1 MAVLND
7 RAMGIMD
14 FISRAGADLITP
26 PNASPVFRPTSPM
39 QQAMGR
45 PQVQMSQDGGQMATM
60 MPSGDIAMASPA
72 MPTMGAQMGA
82 PRPSIPDM
90 GGAGVRMTQ
99 PQLMEQAAK
108 AKQLID
114 RTGGEIEKDP
124 SFRSTVQEFFGNREN
139 MLRLALGF
147 NTMRLTPDQGL
158 AAVIGDELKEIR
170 TTRSATSQR
179 NRTADALERLNP
191 QLAQAVRE
199 GMDPKTAIE
208 MYQAE
213 RKGVVVGKKIIN
225 PYTAQ
230 VIYDGTGTGEDLPD
244 AMKTLLAR
252 AKEAGLQP
260 GTQEYQQFMINGGQ
274 RSGISLK
281 VGADGTIELTEGGAG
296 STFKLTDSQSNALA
310 FGGRMQTSNQ
320 ILSQMETQGT
330 DLRQRL
336 AEGIPLVGNYLLTP
350 EYQQYSQAKRDFVN
364 AVLRKESGAAIAASE
379 FENADKQ
386 YFPQPGDSPQVI
398 EQKRKNRTLAAQ
410 LMMAGVPIKGL
421 SQDPRQVLQGTV
433 GSIPRPANIAQEI
446 WDEIP
451 AEEKLR
457 FK

>member
-1 MAVLND
+1 
-7 RAMGIMD
+7 
-14 FISRAGADLITP
+14 
-26 PNASPVFRPTSPM
+26 
-39 QQAMGR
+39 
-45 PQVQMSQDGGQMATM
+45 
-60 MPSGDIAMASPA
+60 
-72 MPTMGAQMGA
+72 
-82 PRPSIPDM
+82 
-90 GGAGVRMTQ
+90 
-99 PQLMEQAAK
+99 MEQAAK
-108 AKQLID
+108 AKDLID

-147 NTMRLTPDQGL
+147 NTMRLTPDAGL
-158 AAVIGDELKEIR
+158 ASVIGDELKEIR
-170 TTRSATSQR
+170 TTQSATSQR

-230 VIYDGTGTGEDLPD
+230 VIYDGTGTGEDTPE
-244 AMKTLLAR
+244 AVRALLSR
-252 AKEAGLQP
+252 AELAGLVP
-260 GTQEYQQFMINGGQ
+260 GTPEFRQFMINGGQ
-274 RSGISLK
+274 RAGLAVRIDEKGVVEISE
-281 VGADGTIELTEGGAG
+281 GGGTLTKLTE
-296 STFKLTDSQSNALA
+296 TQSNALA

-320 ILSQMETQGT
+320 ILSGMETQGT

-350 EYQQYSQAKRDFVN
+350 EYQQYSQAKRDFIN

-379 FENADKQ
+379 FANAEQQ

-421 SQDPRQVLQGTV
+421 SEDPRQVLQGTV

>member
-82 PRPSIPDM
+82 PRPSMPDM

-158 AAVIGDELKEIR
+158 AAVIGDELKDIRAGGLLKARANRTLEALRQAGVPEKDLQVLSGDPELLREYAKKFFAKGLESSPADIR
-170 TTRSATSQR
+170 TFKMMTEGLTDEEIERARRVNLGLSPRAGSPLTLSLQDLFERSAAQAGGTQQGKSKEEMAAAQVKNDKTWNIWQTAISGLEESLGNTATGKIVGLLPAITSNQQIAEQAISIMAPVLKNIFR
-179 NRTADALERLNP
+179 ESGEGVFTDKDQQILIDMIPDRTANP
-191 QLAQAVRE
+191 ETIAY
-199 GMDPKTAIE
+199 AI
-208 MYQAE
+208 
-213 RKGVVVGKKIIN
+213 K
-225 PYTAQ
+225 
-230 VIYDGTGTGEDLPD
+230 
-244 AMKTLLAR
+244 
-252 AKEAGLQP
+252 
-260 GTQEYQQFMINGGQ
+260 MINDIVAAKLNQ
-274 RSGISLK
+274 QIRVEIAPNTS
-281 VGADGTIELTEGGAG
+281 AG
-296 STFKLTDSQSNALA
+296 ST
-310 FGGRMQTSNQ
+310 
-320 ILSQMETQGT
+320 
-330 DLRQRL
+330 
-336 AEGIPLVGNYLLTP
+336 
-350 EYQQYSQAKRDFVN
+350 
-364 AVLRKESGAAIAASE
+364 VLR
-379 FENADKQ
+379 FD
-386 YFPQPGDSPQVI
+386 
-398 EQKRKNRTLAAQ
+398 AQ
-410 LMMAGVPIKGL
+410 GNPIK
-421 SQDPRQVLQGTV
+421 
-433 GSIPRPANIAQEI
+433 
-446 WDEIP
+446 
-451 AEEKLR
+451 
-457 FK
+457 